1 MQKTILNSVLT
12 VAIVTAVGCSNPAD
26 NVAEAQVN
34 EPAPPAA
41 PAVASTNEAAVP
53 AAVAPVAA
61 AAKSYAIT
69 AESKVDFLAS
79 KAIGGETPGGFKKF
93 VGQLNAVGGNF
104 EPQGSKIVI
113 DIGSIYTGSQKLTDH
128 LKNEDFFDVGKFPTA
143 TFAATKIESM
153 TEDANKNKV
162 TGDLTMHGVTKSI
175 SFPATV
181 SVSDDTVS
189 VKAEFFINRFDF
201 DMKYAG
207 KADNLIRKEVVIKL
221 DVKAAPGAAD
231 FKTL

>member
-1 MQKTILNSVLT
+1 MQKYILNSLLVGAIIT
-12 VAIVTAVGCSNPAD
+12 VAGCSNPAD

-34 EPAPPAA
+34 EPAPAPAA
-41 PAVASTNEAAVP
+41 GATNEAA
-53 AAVAPVAA
+53 APVAA
-61 AAKSYAIT
+61 APAANSTKAYVISAD
-69 AESKVDFLAS
+69 SKVDFLAS

-93 VGQLNAVGGNF
+93 VGQLNVVDGHF
-104 EPQGSKIVI
+104 SPEGSKIVI
-113 DIGSIYTGSQKLTDH
+113 DIASIETGKQKLTDH

-143 TFAATKIESM
+143 TFAATKIESLP
-153 TEDANKNKV
+153 EDATKQKL

-181 SVSDDTVS
+181 SVAEDAVA

-207 KADNLIRKEVVIKL
+207 QADNLIRKEVVIKL
-221 DVKAAPGAAD
+221 DVKAAPGEAD
-231 FKTL
+231 FKAL